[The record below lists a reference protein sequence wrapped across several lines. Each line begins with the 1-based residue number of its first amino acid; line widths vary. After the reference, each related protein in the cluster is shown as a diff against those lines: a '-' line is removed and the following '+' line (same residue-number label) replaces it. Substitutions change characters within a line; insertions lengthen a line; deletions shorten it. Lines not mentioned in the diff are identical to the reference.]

1 MFFYCN
7 QIDKI
12 ANEINGQLSKLLH
25 SWDVSESQGDLTYS
39 PKHTVNFK
47 DLISLQL
54 RKTCHRLEFALLDN
68 DNNNEIT
75 PKSFYLQLYNKNDE
89 CIR

>member
-1 MFFYCN
+1 M
-7 QIDKI
+7 
-12 ANEINGQLSKLLH
+12 NGQPSKLLY
-25 SWDVSESQGDLTYS
+25 SWDVSESEGDLTYS
-39 PKHTVNFK
+39 PKHAVNSNH
-47 DLISLQL
+47 LIFLQL

-68 DNNNEIT
+68 QNNEII